1 VLLSRFYILQQG
13 VKLWDMERIT
23 STVNCCVMLHNMV
36 VESRRKH
43 YESGMAHMEDEET
56 PASRSGV
63 SSPFALI

>member
-1 VLLSRFYILQQG
+1 
-13 VKLWDMERIT
+13 MEPIT